1 MSSDDDSDRD
11 TIENVEGKRQPM
23 EHCEATS
30 SRTAEESSASRLGTE
45 TQNPAKGAAGYAV
58 DEVECSRRLENQEV
72 FFTTTDFYLALR
84 MHHLLAGRL
93 TEAKRLCREAKSSR
107 QAIVASPHEVT
118 RDCEGTS
125 SVSLFRSNYIFSF
138 RAQSV
143 LSSRVYQ
150 VFSFTEYVILF
161 IFYNFE

>member
-11 TIENVEGKRQPM
+11 TSENGEDERQPM

-30 SRTAEESSASRLGTE
+30 SRTAEESSASRHGTE
-45 TQNPAKGAAGYAV
+45 ARSPAKGAAGYAV
-58 DEVECSRRLENQEV
+58 DEVESSRRLENQEV

-93 TEAKRLCREAKSSR
+93 AEAKRLCRDAKSSR

-118 RDCEGTS
+118 RDCEGIS
-125 SVSLFRSNYIFSF
+125 SASLFRLNYTNF

-143 LSSRVYQ
+143 L
-150 VFSFTEYVILF
+150 
-161 IFYNFE
+161 